1 MAPTRPAV
9 PELPEVETVRLGL
22 ARHLPGRVVTGV
34 DVRHP
39 RATRRQEGPA
49 GAFAAGLTG
58 HRLGAAV
65 RRGKYLW
72 LTLEHPDSP
81 PGAEPSA
88 ALVAHLGMS
97 GQLLVRTPARAVG
110 AGADGQDGGGSG
122 IVVLPPAAALTLPR
136 AEAPGAPDEGDAD
149 DGGRHLR
156 VRLMLDDGG
165 EVRFVD
171 QRTFGHLMVTPLV
184 PTPDGGPGGHAP
196 ESAAGA
202 APLLPAPVAHI
213 ARDLL
218 DPHLDLPALVRAT
231 RARRTEIK
239 RALLDQSLVSGI
251 GNIYAD
257 EALWRARLHGTR
269 PTDALTPRRVR
280 DVLTAAADVMTEALA
295 GGGTSFDAL
304 YVDVDGDPGYFARDL
319 DAYGRAGLPCRRCGR
334 PLRREQFMNR
344 SSFSCPNC
352 QRRAPANRS
361 GDRFAAGSRRASV
374 RRTARGAG
382 NWGTTGGGRVSRR

>member
-1 MAPTRPAV
+1 
-9 PELPEVETVRLGL
+9 
-22 ARHLPGRVVTGV
+22 
-34 DVRHP
+34 
-39 RATRRQEGPA
+39 
-49 GAFAAGLTG
+49 
-58 HRLGAAV
+58 
-65 RRGKYLW
+65 
-72 LTLEHPDSP
+72 
-81 PGAEPSA
+81 
-88 ALVAHLGMS
+88 MS
-97 GQLLVRTPARAVG
+97 GQLLVRTP

-122 IVVLPPAAALTLPR
+122 TVVLPPAAALTLPR
-136 AEAPGAPDEGDAD
+136 AEAPGAPDEGDAA

-218 DPHLDLPALVRAT
+218 DPHLDLPALVRAI

-295 GGGTSFDAL
+295 VGGTSFDAL